1 MREVIKRNWK
11 SMLLS
16 AVIILFPM
24 AVGVYF
30 WDRLP
35 EQVATHWDFSG
46 NANGWTSR
54 SFTVYGIPLVM
65 LALHMFCLLI
75 SEGDMNSYGQ
85 NPKLKRLMYWVIPAV
100 SLILCASVYPYALG
114 MDIPMQRMAMLFLG
128 VMFVII
134 GNYLPKCRQ
143 NYWMGIKIPTTFASE
158 ENWNATHRFAGKV
171 YVIVGVLALICAC
184 IQTEMVANA
193 MLVVIIAACALP
205 MGYSYWYGSKN
216 RNNENKE

>member
-65 LALHMFCLLI
+65 LALHMFCLLV
-75 SEGDMNSYGQ
+75 SEGDRNSCGQ

-114 MDIPMQRMAMLFLG
+114 IQIPMQRMALLFLG
-128 VMFVII
+128 VLLLVI

-143 NYWMGIKIPTTFASE
+143 NYWMGIKLPWTFASE

-171 YVIVGVLALICAC
+171 YVIVGALSLICAF
-184 IQTEMVANA
+184 IQVTLFSEA
-193 MLVVIIAACALP
+193 MIVVILVACMVP
-205 MGYSYWYGSKN
+205 MGYSYWYS
-216 RNNENKE
+216 RKEGKKE